1 MYDVHVDSTLSVK
14 VAANLDEHK
23 EVAGNRFK
31 DDCGSADRVVVLI
44 ARRKTQLDA
53 AVNISLKSKI
63 LQ

>member
-31 DDCGSADRVVVLI
+31 VV
-44 ARRKTQLDA
+44 
-53 AVNISLKSKI
+53 SKFKVVT
-63 LQ
+63 LS